1 MKHMATIW
9 DVAKLAGVSKS
20 TVSRVMNNGS
30 VSEEARKAVLDAI
43 KKLNYQPSCF
53 AKNIRTQKSMTIA
66 FMIPDA
72 SNFFYT
78 EMFKVIEQVAYER
91 EYMVILCDT
100 QNSTEAELA
109 YAEKLLQRRIDGLI
123 YCTYKMDKEA
133 QNYFVSLSRKLP
145 VVFADYSFRIYEDIS
160 LVATEG
166 YTSSRDAARFLYHK
180 GCRHIAY
187 INFPKDVQ
195 VTYPRYEGYL
205 KGLEDCGLAPDPNL
219 VYFPPCER
227 TMSARDMGFN
237 GAKHLLSSGVKV
249 DAIMTAADPIA
260 MGAIKYLKFQGVK
273 MPEQIKVVG
282 FDNNEVCEIID
293 PMLTTIAQPISKIGT
308 TAAQILFNKIGGSTS
323 EERVLFEGE
332 LVQRDST

>member
-1 MKHMATIW
+1 MSTIW

-30 VSEEARKAVLDAI
+30 SSDEARKAVLDAI

-66 FMIPDA
+66 LMIPDA

-78 EMFKVIEQVAYER
+78 EMFKAIEQIAYEH

-100 QNSTEAELA
+100 QNSTDSEIE

-123 YCTYKMDKEA
+123 YCTYKMDRIA
-133 QNYFVSLSRKLP
+133 QNYFLTLSRKLP
-145 VVFADYSFRIYEDIS
+145 IVFADNSFRMYEGIS

-166 YTSSRDAARFLYHK
+166 YSSTRNATRFLYHK

-187 INFPKDVQ
+187 INFPKDVH
-195 VTYPRYEGYL
+195 VTYHRYEGYL
-205 KGLEDCGLAPDPNL
+205 KGLEDCGLASNPEL
-219 VYFPPCER
+219 VYFPPSER
-227 TMSARDMGFN
+227 IMSARDMGFN
-237 GAKHLLSSGVKV
+237 GAKYLLSSGAKV
-249 DAIMTAADPIA
+249 DAIMAAADPIA
-260 MGAIKYLKFQGVK
+260 MGAIKYLKYLGI
-273 MPEQIKVVG
+273 QIPGDMRIIG
-282 FDNNEVCEIID
+282 FDNNEFCEVID

-308 TAAQILFNKIGGSTS
+308 TAARILFNKIAGNTT
-323 EERVLFEGE
+323 EERMLFDGE
-332 LVQRDST
+332 LIQRDST

>member
-1 MKHMATIW
+1 MATIW

-78 EMFKVIEQVAYER
+78 EMFKAIEQVAYER

-123 YCTYKMDKEA
+123 YCTYKMDKQA
-133 QNYFVSLSRKLP
+133 QEYFVSLSRKLP
-145 VVFADYSFRIYEDIS
+145 VVFADYSFHIYDDIS

-166 YTSSRDAARFLYHK
+166 YTSSRNATRFLYHK

-187 INFPKDVQ
+187 INFPRDVQ
-195 VTYPRYEGYL
+195 VTNPRYEGYL
-205 KGLEDCGLAPDPNL
+205 KGLEDCGLVPDPNL
-219 VYFPPCER
+219 TYFPPSER

-237 GAKHLLSSGVKV
+237 GAKHILSSGVKV
-249 DAIMTAADPIA
+249 DAIMAAADPIA
-260 MGAIKYLKFQGVK
+260 MGAIKYLKFQGIK
-273 MPEQIKVVG
+273 IPEQIKVIG

-293 PMLTTIAQPISKIGT
+293 PTLTTIAQPISKIGT
-308 TAAQILFNKIGGSTS
+308 TAAQILFNKIGGNASQ
-323 EERVLFEGE
+323 ERVLFEGE
-332 LVQRDST
+332 LIQRDST

>member
-1 MKHMATIW
+1 MSTIW

-30 VSEEARKAVLDAI
+30 SSDEARKAVQDAI

-66 FMIPDA
+66 LMIPDA

-78 EMFKVIEQVAYER
+78 EMFKAIEQVAYEH

-100 QNSTEAELA
+100 QSSTDTEIE

-123 YCTYKMDKEA
+123 YCTYKMDKDA
-133 QNYFVSLSRKLP
+133 QDYFLSLSNKLP
-145 VVFADYSFRIYEDIS
+145 VVFTDNSFRMYEDIS
-160 LVATEG
+160 LVSTEG
-166 YTSSRDAARFLYHK
+166 YSSSRNAARFLYHK

-187 INFPKDVQ
+187 INFPKDVH

-205 KGLEDCGLAPDPNL
+205 KGLEDCGLAPGSEL
-219 VYFPPCER
+219 VYFPPSER
-227 TMSARDMGFN
+227 TMSARDMGYN
-237 GAKHLLSSGVKV
+237 GAKHLLSSATKV
-249 DAIMTAADPIA
+249 DAIMAAADPIA
-260 MGAIKYLKFQGVK
+260 MGAIKYLKYRGVRI
-273 MPEQIKVVG
+273 PGDIRVVG
-282 FDNNEVCEIID
+282 FDNNEFCEVID
-293 PMLTTIAQPISKIGT
+293 PTLTTIAQPIQKIGT
-308 TAAQILFNKIGGSTS
+308 TAAQILFNKISGTPG

-332 LVQRDST
+332 LIQRDST

>member
-1 MKHMATIW
+1 MATIW

-30 VSEEARKAVLDAI
+30 ASDEARKAVLDAI

-66 FMIPDA
+66 LMIPDA

-78 EMFKVIEQVAYER
+78 EMFKAIEQVAYEH

-100 QNSTEAELA
+100 QNSTEAEIA

-123 YCTYKMDKEA
+123 YCTYRMDKEA
-133 QNYFVSLSRKLP
+133 QNYFVSLSRKMP
-145 VVFADYSFRIYEDIS
+145 VVFADHSFRIYEDIS

-166 YTSSRDAARFLYHK
+166 YTSSRNAARFLYHK
-180 GCRHIAY
+180 GCRRIAY
-187 INFPKDVQ
+187 ISFPRDVQ
-195 VTYPRYEGYL
+195 VTQPRYEGYL
-205 KGLEDCGLAPDPNL
+205 KGLEDCGLTPDLNL
-219 VYFPPCER
+219 VYFPPAER
-227 TMSARDMGFN
+227 SMSARDMGYN
-237 GAKHLLSSGVKV
+237 GAKHLLSSGIKV

-273 MPEQIKVVG
+273 IPEEIKIIG

-293 PMLTTIAQPISKIGT
+293 PTLTTIAQPIDKIGT
-308 TAAQILFNKIGGSTS
+308 TAAQILFNKIAGDAS

-332 LVQRDST
+332 LIQRDST